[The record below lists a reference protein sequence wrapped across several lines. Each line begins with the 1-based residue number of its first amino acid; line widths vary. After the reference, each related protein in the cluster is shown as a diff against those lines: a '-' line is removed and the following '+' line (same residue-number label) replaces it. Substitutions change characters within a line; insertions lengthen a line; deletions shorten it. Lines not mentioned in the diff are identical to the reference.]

1 MYPGE
6 EGNPTIAQ
14 IPPKTNGQ
22 QSGNQN
28 VQNNGVYPSYNNNQS
43 MNNPYNQNRAIN
55 MNYQQQPM
63 HQGQYMPSNYAPVS
77 NIMYQQPPQPS
88 NNQQY
93 YQQYQ
98 QQMQGNGMYGQQT
111 PQQQPQYHHR
121 THHYGNPQPQMQQQ
135 QQQQQ
140 PYMNMQQPQSQFSQQ
155 PMNMNY
161 GQNMT
166 PSNIP
171 SRKKVTLKML
181 ILGNSGVG
189 KTSLMNRYQSNKFT
203 GQYKATIGADFTSK
217 QITLGGT
224 KVTLTMWDTAGQER
238 FQSLGTSFYRG
249 SDVAMLVY
257 DVTDR
262 SSFDGLSKWKEEYDK
277 VNGDGEKGAQNSSRF
292 NNGMNASSANN
303 GLKYVVVANKAD
315 KDDGSKVV
323 SNEEGMAYAKSI
335 GCMFFECSA
344 KSALNVEESF
354 MAAAKAGLEYSNQK
368 QMTMSSSMMGP
379 GGYSPYSN
387 SMPSYVPPQRT
398 VDLNRGQSSM
408 SDGGDCC

>member
-1 MYPGE
+1 
-6 EGNPTIAQ
+6 
-14 IPPKTNGQ
+14 
-22 QSGNQN
+22 
-28 VQNNGVYPSYNNNQS
+28 
-43 MNNPYNQNRAIN
+43 
-55 MNYQQQPM
+55 
-63 HQGQYMPSNYAPVS
+63 
-77 NIMYQQPPQPS
+77 
-88 NNQQY
+88 
-93 YQQYQ
+93 
-98 QQMQGNGMYGQQT
+98 
-111 PQQQPQYHHR
+111 
-121 THHYGNPQPQMQQQ
+121 
-135 QQQQQ
+135 
-140 PYMNMQQPQSQFSQQ
+140 
-155 PMNMNY
+155 
-161 GQNMT
+161 
-166 PSNIP
+166 
-171 SRKKVTLKML
+171 
-181 ILGNSGVG
+181 
-189 KTSLMNRYQSNKFT
+189 MNRYQSNKFT

-262 SSFDGLSKWKEEYDK
+262 NSFDGLSKWKEEYDK

-292 NNGMNASSANN
+292 NNGMNASSAKN

-323 SNEEGMAYAKSI
+323 TNEEGMAFAKSI
-335 GCMFFECSA
+335 GCLFYECSA

-368 QMTMSSSMMGP
+368 QMTMTSPMMGP
-379 GGYSPYSN
+379 GGGYSPYSN